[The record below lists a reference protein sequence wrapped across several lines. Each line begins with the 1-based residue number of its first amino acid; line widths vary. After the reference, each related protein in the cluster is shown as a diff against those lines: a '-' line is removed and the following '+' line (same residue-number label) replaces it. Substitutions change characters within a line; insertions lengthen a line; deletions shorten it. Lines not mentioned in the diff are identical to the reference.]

1 MNDDIRGFEK
11 ELFKPEP
18 KMITKARIFGLG
30 KLIFLSI
37 FLVIFLGPFLL
48 VLSNSFKS
56 IADFIISPLTLPR
69 SLDFSNYRNAFTN
82 MNFFPTFVTSL
93 LITVCSVGLIIV
105 ISAMAGYIFVRRQW
119 NFMFYL
125 MVVSI
130 FIPFQAIMI
139 PLVSIYGGK
148 LHMLNNIWTLIFMYM
163 GFGTSLAVVI
173 YHGFVKGIPLELE
186 EAAVIDGCSKYQTFF
201 KIVYPLLKPA
211 TTTIIILHMLWIW
224 NDYLL
229 PVLVLQSAEIKT
241 LPMQVFS
248 FFGSYSVQYTLLYA
262 GLMMSM
268 IPALIVY
275 LMLQKYIIKGIMQGA
290 IK

>member
-1 MNDDIRGFEK
+1 
-11 ELFKPEP
+11 
-18 KMITKARIFGLG
+18 
-30 KLIFLSI
+30 
-37 FLVIFLGPFLL
+37 
-48 VLSNSFKS
+48 
-56 IADFIISPLTLPR
+56 
-69 SLDFSNYRNAFTN
+69 
-82 MNFFPTFVTSL
+82 
-93 LITVCSVGLIIV
+93 
-105 ISAMAGYIFVRRQW
+105 MAGYIFVRRGW

-125 MVVSI
+125 MVASI

-148 LHMLNNIWTLIFMYM
+148 LHALNNIWTLIYMYL
-163 GFGTSLAVVI
+163 GFGTPLAVVI

-186 EAAVIDGCSKYQTFF
+186 EASMIDGCSKYQTFF

-241 LPMQVFS
+241 LPIQVFS

-268 IPALIVY
+268 IPAIIVY